1 MSHVS
6 TTAISNTLR
15 EIEAELIARGIPV
28 PAGDTTAEVDGAFGG
43 SALPFEHWLARVFV
57 PAARQAIRTG
67 DFPPRS
73 QVGVAAVRNFD
84 GREEMGRLIEL
95 LGAFDALVE
104 ALPPK
109 AV

>member
-1 MSHVS
+1 MSA
-6 TTAISNTLR
+6 TALANTLR
-15 EIEAELIARGIPV
+15 EIEAELVARGIAV
-28 PAGDTTAEVDGAFGG
+28 PAGETPLSVDGAFGG

-67 DFPPRS
+67 DFPARS

-84 GREEMGRLIEL
+84 GREEMGRLTEL